1 MDIIANE
8 MEEFPIRRLFRPF
21 TPRIEHNPDSSV
33 HCDIQVS
40 MRNNLVHVNRIR
52 ISFGFTECTTS
63 WLGRRTGIPVVVIV
77 SIEVNLVDIP
87 ACIEIIAVS
96 VEHDEN
102 V

>member
-21 TPRIEHNPDSSV
+21 TPRVEHNPDSRMHGDV
-33 HCDIQVS
+33 EVGIG
-40 MRNNLVHVNRIR
+40 NNLVHVNRIR
-52 ISFGFTECTTS
+52 MSFGFTECTTS
-63 WLGRRTGIPVVVIV
+63 RLGGRASIPVVIII
-77 SIEVNLVDIP
+77 SIEINLVDIP
-87 ACIEIIAVS
+87 ACIEIVAVS